1 MVIACITLIHFVLKC
16 DPLLLEQLWQ
26 RMSGSARDVQ
36 PGYSPKRYL
45 SHLSH
50 TTFDQDSWKKLVE
63 TGSLK
68 SFGTTDDSFL
78 PSFLPNEYDYD
89 LNHRPPPYKTMSLP
103 PVSPS
108 NSMVGSF
115 TFYKHALS
123 TGAASMV
130 SLPSINSDTADD
142 QLSARTVGSF
152 VESLAERLAEVM
164 YRLTL
169 NLLYFLYEDEPW
181 TVIGEKFDFD
191 LSCRLNQRQ
200 GLRRIMK
207 L

>member
-1 MVIACITLIHFVLKC
+1 
-16 DPLLLEQLWQ
+16 
-26 RMSGSARDVQ
+26 MSGSARDVQ

-45 SHLSH
+45 SHLSQ
-50 TTFDQDSWKKLVE
+50 TAFGPDSWKKLFE

-68 SFGTTDDSFL
+68 SFGTDDGVL
-78 PSFLPNEYDYD
+78 PSLLQDEYGNP

-130 SLPSINSDTADD
+130 SLPSVDSVTVDD
-142 QLSARTVGSF
+142 QLSAKTAGTF
-152 VESLAERLAEVM
+152 VESLAERLAEVI
-164 YRLTL
+164 
-169 NLLYFLYEDEPW
+169 NF
-181 TVIGEKFDFD
+181 
-191 LSCRLNQRQ
+191 NAAA
-200 GLRRIMK
+200 
-207 L
+207 